1 MPSRPVLIGRGLVT
15 HTPHKPTTCTKNA
28 STIQN
33 LNQQTHTR
41 GLHVHNRTTVHNVTA
56 AIAAGKNPDPSRTR
70 KLSQPAPMVL
80 HPTGCGRVG
89 RRRTILRKRG
99 HPGGPFSAFPG
110 ACSLA
115 RPPEVSPPSVP
126 RRRSDRAPPQAWVPA
141 YVIVGPGL
149 EGCLTGGDA
158 HGRAEGQGRRRERG
172 DGGRAGVSASGG
184 AGAPEWV
191 EAVEVPGDRGA
202 AAVAGVEGDRGR
214 ARLRRLGEAPGA
226 VGGRLADR

>member
-56 AIAAGKNPDPSRTR
+56 AIAAGKHPDPSRTR

-89 RRRTILRKRG
+89 RRRTILLRWGPSSRWPPSLLCEDGRIRPCATIPRSERRG
-99 HPGGPFSAFPG
+99 RRSSTYAGEQRPRPVAVG
-110 ACSLA
+110 ATR
-115 RPPEVSPPSVP
+115 RPP
-126 RRRSDRAPPQAWVPA
+126 
-141 YVIVGPGL
+141 
-149 EGCLTGGDA
+149 
-158 HGRAEGQGRRRERG
+158 
-172 DGGRAGVSASGG
+172 
-184 AGAPEWV
+184 
-191 EAVEVPGDRGA
+191 
-202 AAVAGVEGDRGR
+202 
-214 ARLRRLGEAPGA
+214 
-226 VGGRLADR
+226 

>member
-15 HTPHKPTTCTKNA
+15 HTPTTRTTRTKNA

-33 LNQQTHTR
+33 LNQQTHPPPKGGHRVTP
-41 GLHVHNRTTVHNVTA
+41 VHNRTTVHNVTA
-56 AIAAGKNPDPSRTR
+56 AIAARKHPDPSRTR

-126 RRRSDRAPPQAWVPA
+126 RRRSDRAPPQARVPP
-141 YVIVGPGL
+141 YLIVGPGL

-158 HGRAEGQGRRRERG
+158 HGRAEESGRRRERG
-172 DGGRAGVSASGG
+172 DAGRAGVPAGGG

-191 EAVEVPGDRGA
+191 GAVEVPGDRGA
-202 AAVAGVEGDRGR
+202 AAVAGVEGD
-214 ARLRRLGEAPGA
+214 
-226 VGGRLADR
+226 

>member
-56 AIAAGKNPDPSRTR
+56 AIAAGKPPDPSRTR

-99 HPGGPFSAFPG
+99 HPGGPFSAFLTLVPPH
-110 ACSLA
+110 A
-115 RPPEVSPPSVP
+115 RPKS
-126 RRRSDRAPPQAWVPA
+126 
-141 YVIVGPGL
+141 
-149 EGCLTGGDA
+149 
-158 HGRAEGQGRRRERG
+158 
-172 DGGRAGVSASGG
+172 
-184 AGAPEWV
+184 
-191 EAVEVPGDRGA
+191 
-202 AAVAGVEGDRGR
+202 
-214 ARLRRLGEAPGA
+214 ARLLSPDTVPTRLPH
-226 VGGRLADR
+226 RC